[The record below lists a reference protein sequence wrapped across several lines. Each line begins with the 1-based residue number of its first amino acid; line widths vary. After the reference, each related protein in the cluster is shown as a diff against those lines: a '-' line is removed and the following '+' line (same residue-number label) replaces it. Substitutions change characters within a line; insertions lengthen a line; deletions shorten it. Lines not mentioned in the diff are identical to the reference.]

1 MDINYKL
8 FKEVFDNKYLLK
20 KIFKFVKVINKEKQ
34 GSNCLT
40 IQKTKLFDFNGLP
53 ISTTLLDFN
62 EFITP
67 INRRG
72 YGEAT
77 LSWML
82 TTKNY
87 ELLKDKIKINFQ
99 WDEYEISNYSILREL
114 IITLHT
120 IIEDGDQLLE
130 KFYKSN
136 SSKLKTY
143 NYSDKGTYFKSFGV
157 FPFSI
162 LTQNPYFVKLIINDY
177 LSSSSSSSTTQNNNN
192 NIDIEKDLKDFFKIS
207 LKLGNLEIIKLLFN
221 SFQLKFNDDD
231 YDKLLYYSLLSDN
244 RDNVVTFL
252 LDEIGY
258 KSNDPLFPQSS
269 TRSIFVEFN
278 IYIMKLEFN
287 IFKKLISSNNHLVK
301 SLKIND
307 QPFQEF
313 ISLLL
318 NEISP
323 KSLKKSNEISPFNQ
337 FLNYFK
343 SLVFVGIINN
353 NNNLS
358 NNIST
363 TIFELIFKKINKL
376 IEYNNNN
383 YNNNNNNINNNKEKE
398 ISKDYTNSNNLI
410 KKFISKFSSHE
421 KLLEINFNNFDS
433 EREIKRIFI
442 FDFLKR
448 INGFEN
454 DMDWQY
460 RIVCLII
467 QFYSEYKEYDKIKK
481 EFFNNKNELL
491 LNNYKL
497 TNHSLFRII
506 LNCSKINYDS
516 VLFEMVNQLFP
527 GFDDESLLDLDDE
540 FDYNLPLNCFK
551 EFSIKQKL
559 NFLSTLYNI
568 NSGFS
573 TEKERIQVLK
583 SVIQDLDLNV
593 TIEFMNELGT
603 FIKNNNQNYFLNGG
617 IKKQLNSM
625 LLINNSNLFKYFFNN
640 FNNLFTDWGSK
651 QVYSNFIEKGNLEL
665 VKFCFDN
672 IGCKGINSYINYSKS
687 LKTAKYLYEELGFKF
702 NNQSLQ
708 KFSETNDWDLI
719 NYTFNKIIIT
729 NNLIQKA
736 PIQLII
742 SNNLERN
749 YKFDKFLE
757 SKILNGILKPD
768 QIEFICPNHND
779 PLSIPRGKSYFN
791 YIYDINSVFSTLSID
806 DIKRFLKD
814 YQLYPQRTVYDCQYS
829 LVTNNETNQ
838 FLKSFSDYKM
848 NCNKI
853 NSNGKIYINID
864 FILEFIRL
872 NIKKIK

>member
-20 KIFKFVKVINKEKQ
+20 KIYKFVKIINKEKQ
-34 GSNCLT
+34 GNCLT
-40 IQKTKLFDFNGLP
+40 IQKTKLYDFNGLP

-77 LSWML
+77 LSWIF

-99 WDEYEISNYSILREL
+99 WDEYEISNYLILREL

-136 SSKLKTY
+136 SSRLKTY
-143 NYSDKGTYFKSFGV
+143 HYSHKGTYFKSFGIL
-157 FPFSI
+157 PFSI
-162 LTQNPYFVKLIINDY
+162 LTQNPYFVKLIFNDY
-177 LSSSSSSSTTQNNNN
+177 LSSSSSTTQNNN

-231 YDKLLYYSLLSDN
+231 DYEKLLYYSLLSDN

-258 KSNDPLFPQSS
+258 KSNDPLFPQSLV
-269 TRSIFVEFN
+269 RSIFVEFN
-278 IYIMKLEFN
+278 TYIMKLEFN
-287 IFKKLISSNNHLVK
+287 IFKKLISSNNNLIK

-307 QPFQEF
+307 QPFEEF

-323 KSLKKSNEISPFNQ
+323 LSLKDSNEISPFNQ

-343 SLVFVGIINN
+343 SLVFVGINNN

-376 IEYNNNN
+376 IEYNNN
-383 YNNNNNNINNNKEKE
+383 YNTINNNKEKE
-398 ISKDYTNSNNLI
+398 IDKDYKNSNNFI
-410 KKFISKFSSHE
+410 KKLISKYSSHE
-421 KLLEINFNNFDS
+421 KLLEINFNNFDF

-454 DMDWQY
+454 DMDWQH

-481 EFFNNKNELL
+481 EFFNNKNEI
-491 LNNYKL
+491 LNKYKL

-516 VLFEMVNQLFP
+516 ILFGMLNQLFP
-527 GFDDESLLDLDDE
+527 GFDDGSLLELDEE
-540 FDYNLPLNCFK
+540 FDYNIPLNCYK

-559 NFLSTLYNI
+559 NFLGTLYNI

-573 TEKERIQVLK
+573 TENERIQVLK
-583 SVIQDLDLNV
+583 SVIQDSDLNV
-593 TIEFMNELGT
+593 TIEFMNELGI

-625 LLINNSNLFKYFFNN
+625 LLINNPTLFKYFFNN

-651 QVYSNFIEKGNLEL
+651 QVYSNFIEKDNLEL

-729 NNLIQKA
+729 NNLILSTNHDHQMA
-736 PIQLII
+736 SIQLII

-768 QIEFICPNHND
+768 QIEFTCWNHND

-806 DIKRFLKD
+806 NIKRFLKD
-814 YQLYPQRTVYDCQYS
+814 YQLYPRRTVYDCQYS
-829 LVTNNETNQ
+829 LVTNHEINQ

-848 NCNKI
+848 NCNKT
-853 NSNGKIYINID
+853 NSNGKIYKNID

-872 NIKKIK
+872 NI